1 MKENTHNRQLV
12 RLFDS
17 LDVSVVLLSDP
28 DSVSYAAGI
37 ELPFAGH
44 FPGKPLACLLAPDRD
59 DLLICP
65 YEWSRA
71 AVDQAWEGRIETY
84 PDSHADPFGFLANAV
99 GGYFRENGLEAQ
111 ETGFE
116 EHYLSAAL
124 LGLLKKSCPD
134 LRWTPV
140 DGELGRLRMIKS
152 DREVELLQTA
162 AEQLEFGLIGAL
174 QHLEGSLEENG
185 YTLPEFCERIRVH
198 VYETGG
204 TAGGLAA
211 AAAGDGTAVWYHV
224 PRGKFIPGEL
234 VRVEASS
241 RYLAYWACT
250 SRMMSIGET
259 TELQKRA
266 YAENL
271 LLKRRAIELLNPGV
285 KASTVFEAVAE
296 IAASK
301 GIDFRGEFGIGRGI
315 GASESEAPSLDPS
328 DDTPLAEGM
337 CINLAVYTEG
347 PRKEL
352 ICVKDTYVITSNGPR
367 CISSYHNWD
376 RVYAVT
382 GFRSAH

>member
-1 MKENTHNRQLV
+1 
-12 RLFDS
+12 
-17 LDVSVVLLSDP
+17 
-28 DSVSYAAGI
+28 
-37 ELPFAGH
+37 
-44 FPGKPLACLLAPDRD
+44 
-59 DLLICP
+59 
-65 YEWSRA
+65 
-71 AVDQAWEGRIETY
+71 
-84 PDSHADPFGFLANAV
+84 
-99 GGYFRENGLEAQ
+99 
-111 ETGFE
+111 
-116 EHYLSAAL
+116 
-124 LGLLKKSCPD
+124 
-134 LRWTPV
+134 
-140 DGELGRLRMIKS
+140 
-152 DREVELLQTA
+152 
-162 AEQLEFGLIGAL
+162 
-174 QHLEGSLEENG
+174 
-185 YTLPEFCERIRVH
+185 
-198 VYETGG
+198 
-204 TAGGLAA
+204 
-211 AAAGDGTAVWYHV
+211 V

-296 IAASK
+296 IAASE